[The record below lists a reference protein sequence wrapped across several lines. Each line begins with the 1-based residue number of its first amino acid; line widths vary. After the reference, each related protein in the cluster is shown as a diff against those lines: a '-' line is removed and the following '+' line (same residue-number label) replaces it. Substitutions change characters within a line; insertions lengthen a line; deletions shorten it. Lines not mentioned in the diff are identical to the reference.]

1 MMFMGAFDGVRVAE
15 SRGLGGASGSE
26 RGGISRVAGVCSL
39 AALGYLLEPAAK

>member
-1 MMFMGAFDGVRVAE
+1 MGAWRRTEGSEVKMG
-15 SRGLGGASGSE
+15 SASGSE